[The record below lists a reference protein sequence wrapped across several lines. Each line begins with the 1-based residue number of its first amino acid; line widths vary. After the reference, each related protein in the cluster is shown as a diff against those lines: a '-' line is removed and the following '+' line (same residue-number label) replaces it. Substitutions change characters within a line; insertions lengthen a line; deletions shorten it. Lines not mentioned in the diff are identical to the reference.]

1 MPGPTKQ
8 NKIAKRDPAL
18 LVRGLTKV
26 ASLPTIFV
34 KLDEAINSPRSTNKD
49 LARIISED
57 TAMAARLLRI
67 ANSAMYNFP
76 AKIDTVSH
84 AITVIGIN
92 QLRDLVLACSVIRLF
107 DNLPST
113 AVSME
118 SFWRHSI
125 GCGIASRVLA
135 GLRREA
141 NVERYFVTGLLHDIG
156 RLIMFTELSSE
167 YSLVLAE
174 RDKHS
179 ELLFKMEQQLLDFDH
194 AKLGGLLLQAW
205 QLPERITEA
214 VACHHAPSKA
224 KKFPIETAVIHAADV
239 IANALRLGTSGEKY
253 VPPISVQA
261 WEAIGLPAS
270 AIATVIEQLA
280 LQYNDAVTFILG
292 N

>member
-1 MPGPTKQ
+1 MPEPTRQ
-8 NKIAKRDPAL
+8 NTITKRDPAL
-18 LVRGLTKV
+18 IVRGLTKV

-76 AKIDTVSH
+76 ANIDTVSH

-92 QLRDLVLACSVIRLF
+92 QLRDLVLACSVIRMF
-107 DNLPST
+107 DNLPKT
-113 AVSME
+113 LVSME

-125 GCGIASRVLA
+125 GCGIAARVLA

-156 RLIMFTELSSE
+156 RLIMFTELLNE
-167 YSLVLAE
+167 YPVVFAE
-174 RDKHS
+174 RENSS
-179 ELLFKMEQQLLDFDH
+179 ELLFKVEQKLLDFDH

-205 QLPERITEA
+205 QLPERLAEA

-224 KKFPIETAVIHAADV
+224 KKFPIEAAVIHVADV
-239 IANALRLGTSGEKY
+239 IANALRLGSSGEKY
-253 VPPISVQA
+253 VPPVNEQA
-261 WEAIGLPAS
+261 WETTALPS
-270 AIATVIEQLA
+270 TAIAAVVEQLEV
-280 LQYNDAVTFILG
+280 QYNDAITFILG